1 MLTNKQR
8 FAYTVA
14 EQFRNSAG
22 WRQVKAERYQHD
34 YRNANAARRMR
45 ELECEIEIPD
55 DTWEEI
61 EHLVSDR
68 RASLAAMSET
78 NREIGF
84 KRNPADFAAWLE
96 RFILNLNL
104 SEAA

>member
-1 MLTNKQR
+1 MLTNKNR
-8 FAYTVA
+8 FVHTVA

-22 WRQVKAERYQHD
+22 FRQAKADRYQHD
-34 YRNANAARRMR
+34 YRNADAARRLR
-45 ELECEIEIPD
+45 ELEYQVEISD
-55 DTWEEI
+55 DTWSEI
-61 EHLVSDR
+61 EGLVQNH

-84 KRNPADFAAWLE
+84 KSNPPDFAAWLE

-104 SEAA
+104 SVVA